1 MAPEDVK
8 LLLLQAQVF
17 RLQKQWKSAVG
28 VYEKV
33 LSKSSL
39 EVSVYVD
46 MAQCYHEL
54 GNMAESKRLLFLA
67 AKMDSQNQHA
77 IMVITVNSI

>member
-1 MAPEDVK
+1 M
-8 LLLLQAQVF
+8 
-17 RLQKQWKSAVG
+17 
-28 VYEKV
+28 
-33 LSKSSL
+33 
-39 EVSVYVD
+39 YVD

-54 GNMAESKRLLFLA
+54 ENMAESKRLLFLA